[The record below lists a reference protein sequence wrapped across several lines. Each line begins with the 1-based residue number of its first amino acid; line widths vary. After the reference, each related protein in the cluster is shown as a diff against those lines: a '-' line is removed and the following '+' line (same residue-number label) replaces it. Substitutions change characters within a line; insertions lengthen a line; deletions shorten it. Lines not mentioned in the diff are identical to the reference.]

1 MWLQPFQI
9 ISAPVVAMDILE
21 KRWVWRDGSSGQLYR
36 LDFWRIEPSGG
47 AESSGQT
54 ISDRYKYYDYEPGSW
69 EDIFDMILPSPDASV
84 HEGSSSISTKAPD
97 SDEAT
102 LSHEESDEPDMD
114 RGSLIVDVDKLCQ
127 KLGLPANFWDDVE
140 SVGLPDI
147 IEPEEPE
154 GSGAGSSNQKNQK
167 DALSQL
173 PDSVHLSCAIESLEM
188 VVEGTGSHCDSGE
201 LDELLTSL
209 RNHLLRAQLRE
220 AWCGQF
226 DSSDDEQP
234 PRKRSRS

>member
-1 MWLQPFQI
+1 MVAA

-97 SDEAT
+97 SDDAT
-102 LSHEESDEPDMD
+102 LSHEESDEPDND

-154 GSGAGSSNQKNQK
+154 GRD

-173 PDSVHLSCAIESLEM
+173 PDSVHLSCAIEALEL
-188 VVEGTGSHCDSGE
+188 VVEGTGSHMDSRE

-209 RNHLLRAQLRE
+209 RIYLARAQLRE
-220 AWCGQF
+220 AGSGEM
-226 DSSDDEQP
+226 DSEDEQP
-234 PRKRSRS
+234 PRKRLRS